1 MAADTSA
8 IMGGEDDSMMIS
20 ETAGEP
26 GIAEDVTATSRALT
40 ADEIREAAINEV
52 LLEAA
57 WRPIHESSDNSK
69 RTDDELK
76 EQEEQEHQDML
87 QRQKICSAVRTGDID
102 IALSELQTSYPTVLK
117 PSSSSTISSSSA
129 EIANGSSESDPVKVD
144 LLFRL
149 RCQKFVE
156 LVLASHCG
164 SATSPASTASANGDE
179 QDMDVDGNEEGHD
192 DESDVEE
199 DEEIASALIPSRR
212 SASVKETNDARS
224 PKDTPASISMED
236 VLSYGA
242 ELNALYASPPS
253 TTHASSV
260 LFNGEAST
268 QTKQQSQALRD
279 HLSLVFS
286 LVAYS
291 NLNDLKGQIGE
302 ICSQDAKKILAEDVN
317 SAMLGGQFRLI
328 YFVVSIL
335 TLLCAF
341 QYRKDTL
348 RTQSWRLC
356 SGNLKLFGQSLG
368 MLFTKGELL
377 SSVTSYSSIKDRLS
391 GVCASHTK
399 FLLYK
404 SVELVSP
411 CKSDQRDDLLIRGC
425 CFKLLRLIRLP

>member
-1 MAADTSA
+1 LKNTGDIDFGSTAADTSA

-40 ADEIREAAINEV
+40 ADETREAAINEV

-57 WRPIHESSDNSK
+57 WRPIHESSDISK

-87 QRQKICSAVRTGDID
+87 QRQRICSAVRTGDID

-117 PSSSSTISSSSA
+117 PSSSTTTSSSA
-129 EIANGSSESDPVKVD
+129 EIANGSSETDPVKFD

-156 LVLASHCG
+156 LVLASHSG
-164 SATSPASTASANGDE
+164 SATSPASTASVDGEE
-179 QDMDVDGNEEGHD
+179 QDMDVDRNEEGDD

-260 LFNGEAST
+260 LFNGEKLAQT
-268 QTKQQSQALRD
+268 QQQSQALRD

-291 NLNDLKGQIGE
+291 DLNDLKGKVGE
-302 ICSQDAKKILAEDVN
+302 ICSQDARESLAEDVN
-317 SAMLGGQFRLI
+317 SAMLGGQFCSI
-328 YFVVSIL
+328 SCVVAIL
-335 TLLCAF
+335 TFVFADSIERIPCEP
-341 QYRKDTL
+341 
-348 RTQSWRLC
+348 
-356 SGNLKLFGQSLG
+356 SLG
-368 MLFTKGELL
+368 DFVQAI
-377 SSVTSYSSIKDRLS
+377 SSCSDSRWGCFSRR
-391 GVCASHTK
+391 ASC
-399 FLLYK
+399 
-404 SVELVSP
+404 S
-411 CKSDQRDDLLIRGC
+411 RR
-425 CFKLLRLIRLP
+425 

>member
-1 MAADTSA
+1 
-8 IMGGEDDSMMIS
+8 MGGEDDSMMVS
-20 ETAGEP
+20 ENAAAGEP
-26 GIAEDVTATSRALT
+26 DMAGAVTATSHALT
-40 ADEIREAAINEV
+40 AEEIREAELNK
-52 LLEAA
+52 LLIEAA
-57 WRPIHESSDNSK
+57 WEGIDAPSIVSRNILSSKNTEDA
-69 RTDDELK
+69 RK

-87 QRQKICSAVRTGDID
+87 QRQKICSAVRTGNID
-102 IALSELQTSYPTVLK
+102 IALSELQTSYPAVLR
-117 PSSSSTISSSSA
+117 PSSSTTTSSSA
-129 EIANGSSESDPVKVD
+129 EAANGSSETDPVKVD

-156 LVLASHCG
+156 LVLASHSG
-164 SATSPASTASANGDE
+164 PATSPASTTSANGEE
-179 QDMDVDGNEEGHD
+179 QDMDVDRNEEGDD

-260 LFNGEAST
+260 LFNGETFT